1 MNKTC
6 CIRTQESTKLFDTT
20 SRVFNRFFNVW
31 TKVTF
36 TREEAKIFEN
46 NKLLINE
53 INELI
58 SDYQYSLHTI
68 IQNYSKIWFETDENN
83 QRYVKYIELF
93 VYFDNIDLK
102 NRKEFIYKQIAYMR
116 KIIVTI
122 DSFKV
127 FNTGKLR
134 TFINT
139 YKDSYT
145 VTTNIYLPI
154 EKTIKLKKSKR
165 LISSIHAI
173 IDMYKAN
180 SEDALIN
187 NSTILYWTFLTSY
200 YCNTKISLIASYKIE
215 DLKRR
220 VANVNVQRK
229 YARKI
234 LSQIKASMSA

>member
-6 CIRTQESTKLFDTT
+6 YIRTQESTKLFDTT
-20 SRVFNRFFNVW
+20 SRVFNKFFNVW

-68 IQNYSKIWFETDENN
+68 IQDYSKIWFETDENN

-139 YKDSYT
+139 HKDSYT

-234 LSQIKASMSA
+234 LEQIKASMSA

>member
-6 CIRTQESTKLFDTT
+6 CIRTQESKKLFDTT

-102 NRKEFIYKQIAYMR
+102 NRKEFVYKQIAYMR

-139 YKDSYT
+139 YKASYT

-154 EKTIKLKKSKR
+154 EKTIKLKKNKR

-220 VANVNVQRK
+220 LANVNVQRK

-234 LSQIKASMSA
+234 LEQIKASMSA